1 MAAPQES
8 APLPDAAPRRA
19 ARRPEL
25 DVIRLVVVYGLVFF
39 HAALVFD
46 TRDDYYVKNATTT
59 EATTWLAGLCV
70 VWAMPA
76 LFLIAG
82 LGSWHSIRHRGPGGF
97 ARERLLR
104 LGVPLLV
111 ATLTILPLPPW
122 LRLKAADPGYAESY
136 PRFLLRFFDVHLSL
150 SDVPFVVRGEY
161 FESGHLWFV
170 VLLLAFS
177 VLLAPLAAWLPAGRA
192 ARIRDAAAGAAA
204 RRGVVLLPA
213 VPLAVVGAVLGM
225 EEAFAGW
232 SRWAYLLFFLYGFAL
247 AADDRFRAAMR
258 RDAVPAAVAGVV
270 LFAAAGVAL
279 DTAGGEPFTD
289 MTVPAAVARV
299 LFALAGWC
307 WLVAILGLLDRP
319 APGTPAAG
327 PAPDGRRGRV
337 RAYLAV
343 AALPMYVL
351 HQPIVVATAYVV
363 VRWQVPAPVKYLAIV
378 ASSFV
383 IMFAV
388 YELAVRRFRPARLL
402 FGNRG

>member
-8 APLPDAAPRRA
+8 APQPQAGPPRTV
-19 ARRPEL
+19 RRPEL
-25 DVIRLVVVYGLVFF
+25 DVIRLVVVIGLVFF

-59 EATTWLAGLCV
+59 EATTWIAGLCV

-82 LGSWHSIRHRGPGGF
+82 LGSWHSIRSRGAGGF

-104 LGVPLLV
+104 LGVPLVV
-111 ATLTILPLPPW
+111 ATLTILPLPQW
-122 LRLKAADPGYAESY
+122 LRLKAADPGYDESY

-150 SDVPFVVRGEY
+150 TDLPFVVRGEY

-177 VLLAPLAAWLPAGRA
+177 LILAPLVAWLPADRVARA
-192 ARIRDAAAGAAA
+192 RDAAAGAMA

-213 VPLAVVGAVLGM
+213 LPLAVIGALLGM
-225 EEAFAGW
+225 EESFAGW

-247 AADDRFRAAMR
+247 AADDRFRVAMR
-258 RDAVPAAVAGVV
+258 RDAVPAAIAGVA

-279 DTAGGEPFTD
+279 DTAGGDPFTD
-289 MTVPAAVARV
+289 LTLPAAVARV
-299 LFALAGWC
+299 LFATAGWC

-319 APGTPAAG
+319 RPVVPRASDG
-327 PAPDGRRGRV
+327 PRV
-337 RAYLAV
+337 YAYLGL
-343 AALPMYVL
+343 AALPLYVL
-351 HQPIVVATAYVV
+351 HQPIVVAMAYVV
-363 VRWQVPAPVKYLAIV
+363 VQWQIPAPLKYVAIV
-378 ASSFV
+378 AASFA

-388 YELAVRRFRPARLL
+388 YEFGVRRTRPTRLL
-402 FGNRG
+402 FGVRD